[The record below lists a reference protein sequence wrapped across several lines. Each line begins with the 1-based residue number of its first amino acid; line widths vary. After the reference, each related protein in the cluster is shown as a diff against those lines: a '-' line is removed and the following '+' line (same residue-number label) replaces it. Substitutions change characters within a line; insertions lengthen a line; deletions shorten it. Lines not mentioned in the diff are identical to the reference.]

1 MSSAPRRS
9 ASPGRPEVAT
19 LLLTHE
25 GCLEHEMGPGHPERP
40 QRLEAVLEELESV
53 QLPGLVHSRPARAPV
68 EAVEA
73 NHSPEHVEFIRRASG
88 SGRLLAATPD
98 TAIGPSTFDAALL
111 ASGAG
116 LAAVD
121 AVLSGAAANAFCLH
135 RPPGHHAERDQ
146 AMGFCFFNHVAV
158 AARHLRARH
167 GVERVGIVDWD
178 VHHGNGTQNSF
189 YEDGSVFY
197 FSVHQ
202 QNHYPF
208 TGHVEE
214 TGAGEGEGTTLN
226 APLPAGAGDRGYRR
240 IFRERL
246 RPALERFE
254 PGFLLLSAGFD
265 AHASDPLGGMLMT
278 REGFAGLTEECVS
291 LARDLCQG
299 RLVSLLEGGYDL
311 EATATSVVAHLQV
324 LCG

>member
-1 MSSAPRRS
+1 M
-9 ASPGRPEVAT
+9 GT

-40 QRLEAVLEELESV
+40 KRLEAILEKLETV
-53 QLPGLVHSRPARAPV
+53 RLPRLTRSRPAPAPI
-68 EAVEA
+68 EAVMA
-73 NHSPEHVEFIRRASG
+73 NHGPDYVEFVRRASG
-88 SGRLLAATPD
+88 SGRPLATTPD
-98 TAIGPSTFDAALL
+98 TVIGPSTFDAALL
-111 ASGAG
+111 ASGAS

-121 AVLSGAAANAFCLH
+121 AVTAGAAANGFCLH

-167 GVERVGIVDWD
+167 GVDRVGIVDWD

-189 YEDGSVFY
+189 YEDGSVLY

-202 QNHYPF
+202 QHHYPF

-214 TGAGEGEGTTLN
+214 TGTGAGVGTTLN
-226 APLPAGAGDRGYRR
+226 VPLQAGSGDREYRR
-240 IFRERL
+240 VFRERL

-291 LARDLCQG
+291 LAQDLCQG

-311 EATATSVVAHLQV
+311 EATATSVVDHLQV

>member
-1 MSSAPRRS
+1 M
-9 ASPGRPEVAT
+9 GT
-19 LLLTHE
+19 LLVTHE
-25 GCLEHEMGPGHPERP
+25 GCLEHEMGAGHPERP
-40 QRLEAVLEELESV
+40 QRLEAILGELETV
-53 QLPGLVHSRPARAPV
+53 RLPGLVRCRPALAPI

-73 NHSPEHVEFIRRASG
+73 NHSPEYVDSIRRASRSG
-88 SGRLLAATPD
+88 SLLAATPD
-98 TAIGPSTFDAALL
+98 TVIGPSTFDAALL
-111 ASGAG
+111 ASGAS

-121 AVLSGAAANAFCLH
+121 AVISGAAANAFSLH

-158 AARHLRARH
+158 AARHLRTRH
-167 GVERVGIVDWD
+167 GVDRVGIVDWD

-189 YEDGSVFY
+189 YEDGSVLY

-202 QNHYPF
+202 QHHYPF
-208 TGHVEE
+208 TGHLEE
-214 TGAGEGEGTTLN
+214 TGAGPGAGTTLN
-226 APLPAGAGDRGYRR
+226 VPLPAGAGDREYRR

-265 AHASDPLGGMLMT
+265 AHASDPLGGMLVT
-278 REGFAGLTEECVS
+278 RDGFAGLTEECVS
-291 LARDLCQG
+291 LARDLCRG

-311 EATATSVVAHLQV
+311 EATASSVADHLQV

>member
-1 MSSAPRRS
+1 M
-9 ASPGRPEVAT
+9 AT
-19 LLLTHE
+19 LLVTHE
-25 GCLEHEMGPGHPERP
+25 GCLDHEMGVGHPERRE
-40 QRLEAVLEELESV
+40 RLEAVLEELETV
-53 QLPGLVHSRPARAPV
+53 PLRGLTRFRPDPAPI
-68 EAVEA
+68 EAVMA
-73 NHSPEHVEFIRRASG
+73 NHSPNYVEFVRRVSG
-88 SGRLLAATPD
+88 SGRLLATTPD
-98 TAIGPSTFDAALL
+98 TVIGPSTFDAALL
-111 ASGAG
+111 ASGAS

-121 AVLSGAAANAFCLH
+121 AVASGAAANAFCLH

-146 AMGFCFFNHVAV
+146 AMGFCFFNHVGV

-167 GVERVGIVDWD
+167 GVDRVAIVDWD

-189 YEDGSVFY
+189 YEDGSVLY

-214 TGAGEGEGTTLN
+214 TGAGAGAGTTLN
-226 APLPAGAGDRGYRR
+226 VPLPAGAGDREYRR

-265 AHASDPLGGMLMT
+265 AHASDPLGGMRMT

-291 LARDLCQG
+291 LARDLCRG
-299 RLVSLLEGGYDL
+299 HLVSLLEGGYDL
-311 EATATSVVAHLQV
+311 EATAASVVAHLQV